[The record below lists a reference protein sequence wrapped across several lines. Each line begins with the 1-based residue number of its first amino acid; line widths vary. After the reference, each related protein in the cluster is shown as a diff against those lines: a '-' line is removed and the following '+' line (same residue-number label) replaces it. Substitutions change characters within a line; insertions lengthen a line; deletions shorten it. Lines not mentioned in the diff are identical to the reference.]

1 MGAPMPIQSIKNVLA
16 DYIKQGEFDYAF
28 ISDASGLPMICVGS
42 NMPVSET
49 QAALLARIK
58 NSIGMV
64 DQHKGLGI
72 IDEMVFSI
80 SGKKKLIVHNFTI
93 NNKQLILAASMESHR
108 SYKRLTAG
116 LIRQLNSMWNM

>member
-1 MGAPMPIQSIKNVLA
+1 MGAPMPIQSIKNVLE

-28 ISDASGLPMICVGS
+28 ISDSSGLPMVCVGS

-72 IDEMVFSI
+72 IEEMVFSI